1 MWISHMRTDPF
12 TTYGAFCGRYW
23 YFPKELQSETFW
35 GPYWLSRESGWCKV
49 SNFIFYVLMILSA
62 FITALSQIILK
73 KSANREHRSI
83 FFEYLNPYVVFSYV
97 CYAGVLVLNVFI
109 YTKVDY
115 RFGVVINSMSNVFV
129 MLLSH
134 ILLKESITKKRII
147 GNAII
152 VCGILVFMLF

>member
-1 MWISHMRTDPF
+1 
-12 TTYGAFCGRYW
+12 
-23 YFPKELQSETFW
+23 
-35 GPYWLSRESGWCKV
+35 
-49 SNFIFYVLMILSA
+49 MILSA